1 MSSLL
6 WFQLGACTA
15 LRVHIKDPS
24 SQKCLNRLE
33 PGHHLSN
40 GLLLS
45 PRKRDDSILQ
55 QQLQSMSQASNINVV
70 VNISHASPAAP
81 TQMSGK

>member
-15 LRVHIKDPS
+15 GRVRIKDPS
-24 SQKCLNRLE
+24 SETISTSRADE
-33 PGHHLSN
+33 A
-40 GLLLS
+40 
-45 PRKRDDSILQ
+45 RKSRDSSILQ
-55 QQLQSMSQASNINVV
+55 QRLQSMSQALDFNVV
-70 VNISHASPAAP
+70 INISHASHAAP